1 MTLALVL
8 FGIIL
13 IPLSQFYYEK
23 WVRNNYKGGGVFIV
37 VTLIPLVSFYFAG
50 IRMTGDPVG
59 VTLAFVLAIAAVI
72 VSIVNRVNREKG
84 ES

>member
-8 FGIIL
+8 IGVIL
-13 IPLSQFYYEK
+13 IPFSQFYYEE
-23 WVRNNYKGGGVFIV
+23 WVRNNYKRGGVFIV
-37 VTLIPLVSFYFAG
+37 VTLISLAFFYFSG

-72 VSIVNRVNREKG
+72 VSIVNRINREKG